1 MSHVKDE
8 VGGVE
13 RDKSSSVNNSGGD
26 SDREA
31 DREET
36 PGATSRFG
44 GSDDPDGDEED
55 RDSNKGNPTR
65 VC

>member
-8 VGGVE
+8 VGGGE